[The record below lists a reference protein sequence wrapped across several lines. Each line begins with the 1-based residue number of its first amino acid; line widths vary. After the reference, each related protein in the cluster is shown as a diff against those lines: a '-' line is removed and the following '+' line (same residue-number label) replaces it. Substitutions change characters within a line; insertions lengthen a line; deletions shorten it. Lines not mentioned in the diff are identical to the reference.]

1 MSATIYG
8 VLQWCELT
16 PEKITGVINK
26 IKDGHIYNGID
37 FYNEVKKL
45 NAWSNATYLDDSVM
59 IWGGED
65 AAPITV
71 DGKDI
76 GLFVHFDEEKGEFD
90 WACTYQL

>member
-45 NAWSNATYLDDSVM
+45 NAWANATYLDDSVM